1 MADEKQLERLRA
13 GAEVWNKWREENP
26 RIKIDLRGA
35 HLIGAHLSGVH
46 LSEADL
52 RGADLYAASL
62 PFAVLREAD
71 LGAAILMGTDL
82 SGASL
87 GEADLS
93 FTNSLGVFLKG
104 ADLSGAR
111 LYAANLHGVNLRG
124 ADLSKANLDR
134 TNLSG
139 SDLHEAN
146 LAGSAL
152 VETTIAGIDL
162 SKTHGLENVIHQG
175 PSHIGTD
182 TLQLS
187 KGEISEVFLRGCGL
201 SDWEIESAK
210 LYKPDIS
217 NEEINNIIYRIFD
230 LRARQAVQVSPLFIS
245 YSHADGEFVDK
256 VGERLTELGVRY
268 WRDVHDAK
276 AGRLEKQID
285 YAMRQN
291 PTVLLVLSKN
301 SIDSDWVEHEARL
314 ARTLEKDLKRD
325 VLCPVA
331 LDDSWKSSHW
341 PQRLMEQIM
350 EYNILDYSGW
360 KDDGQFEQVFG
371 KLIAGLDMFYKK

>member
-1 MADEKQLERLRA
+1 M
-13 GAEVWNKWREENP
+13 
-26 RIKIDLRGA
+26 
-35 HLIGAHLSGVH
+35 
-46 LSEADL
+46 
-52 RGADLYAASL
+52 
-62 PFAVLREAD
+62 
-71 LGAAILMGTDL
+71 
-82 SGASL
+82 
-87 GEADLS
+87 
-93 FTNSLGVFLKG
+93 
-104 ADLSGAR
+104 
-111 LYAANLHGVNLRG
+111 
-124 ADLSKANLDR
+124 
-134 TNLSG
+134 
-139 SDLHEAN
+139 
-146 LAGSAL
+146 
-152 VETTIAGIDL
+152 
-162 SKTHGLENVIHQG
+162 
-175 PSHIGTD
+175 
-182 TLQLS
+182 
-187 KGEISEVFLRGCGL
+187 FLRGCGL

>member
-26 RIKIDLRGA
+26 TIEIDLSESVLGESDLTEFNLSKADLSGA
-35 HLIGAHLSGVH
+35 DLIGAVLISASFHGAILRNARLGGAD
-46 LSEADL
+46 LFGADL
-52 RGADLYAASL
+52 RGADLRDADLRRADLYAA
-62 PFAVLREAD
+62 D
-71 LGAAILMGTDL
+71 
-82 SGASL
+82 L
-87 GEADLS
+87 GEADLRGTYLIG
-93 FTNSLGVFLKG
+93 TNLNG
-104 ADLSGAR
+104 AILSEAK
-111 LYAANLHGVNLRG
+111 LDNAI
-124 ADLSKANLDR
+124 LSKTSFSRN
-134 TNLSG
+134 
-139 SDLHEAN
+139 
-146 LAGSAL
+146 
-152 VETTIAGIDL
+152 DL
-162 SKTHGLENVIHQG
+162 SKTRGLEIVSHFS
-175 PSHIGTD
+175 PSTIGTD

-187 KGEISEVFLRGCGL
+187 KGTISEVFLRGCGL

-210 LYKPDIS
+210 LYRPDLS
-217 NEEINNIIYRIFD
+217 NQEINNIIYRVFD
-230 LRARQAVQVSPLFIS
+230 LRAQQALQVSPLFIS
-245 YSHADGEFVDK
+245 YSHADTPFVEK
-256 VGERLTELGVRY
+256 LEKRLTKMGVRY

-301 SIDSDWVEHEARL
+301 SMDSDWVEHESRQ
-314 ARTLEKDLKRD
+314 ARTLEKELKRD

-350 EYNILDYSGW
+350 EYHILDYSKW
-360 KDDGQFEQVFG
+360 RNDRQFEQVFG